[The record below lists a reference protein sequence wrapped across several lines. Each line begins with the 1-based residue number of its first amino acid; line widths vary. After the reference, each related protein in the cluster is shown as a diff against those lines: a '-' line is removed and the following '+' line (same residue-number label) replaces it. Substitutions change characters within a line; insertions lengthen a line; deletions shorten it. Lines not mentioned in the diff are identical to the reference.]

1 MPPLTLAGALQFIGM
16 LQQAYAAGAPVVSA
30 VVSAVKG
37 ALSAH
42 GIEADTAQL
51 DKDIA
56 EAQAAKA
63 KEDGLIDPPVSPV

>member
-1 MPPLTLAGALQFIGM
+1 MPPLSLAGALQFIGM
-16 LQQAYAAGAPVVSA
+16 LQQAYTAGAPVVSA

-37 ALSAH
+37 ALAAH
-42 GIEADTAQL
+42 GIAADTAQL

-56 EAQAAKA
+56 EAQLAKA